1 MTQTNNARPST
12 GINPPKPSRRKVR
25 EPGWLWVSAGV
36 LAAMIVVQGSGV
48 FESPALAEMA
58 TTNGSYSMLTTDG
71 GNDEILVVVDSRQES
86 LMVYRTVNNNAL
98 VLLEREELSSLFTR
112 ARARAMGGP

>member
-1 MTQTNNARPST
+1 MTQTSNTRPDT
-12 GINPPKPSRRKVR
+12 AINPPKPSHRQVR

-36 LAAMIVVQGSGV
+36 LAAMIIVQGSGV
-48 FESPALAEMA
+48 FESPAQAEMA
-58 TTNGSYSMLTTDG
+58 TTSGAFSMLTTDG

-86 LMVYRTVNNNAL
+86 LMVYRAMNNNAL
-98 VLLEREELSSLFTR
+98 ELLEREELSSLFTR